1 MAWSSVTVVIM
12 KNINVIDLDK
22 TLIPFDSFKKY
33 VFYFFKNKNFTLK
46 IFTLIILRK
55 LRLISLSLFK
65 KRIIETART
74 DKNYCDK
81 MKNFSNDLSLEV
93 DESIIEMI
101 NNYTNNNTVNI
112 LCTASPEDYVKELA
126 RKNNWRYVCTSLSE
140 DGFIHMHGTQK
151 VKSIKSQY
159 PHDVYNY
166 NFAISD
172 SKSDIDLLKLFDK
185 YELIAKK

>member
-101 NNYTNNNTVNI
+101 NNY
-112 LCTASPEDYVKELA
+112 
-126 RKNNWRYVCTSLSE
+126 
-140 DGFIHMHGTQK
+140 HK
-151 VKSIKSQY
+151 VLTDHSS
-159 PHDVYNY
+159 NRL
-166 NFAISD
+166 ISC
-172 SKSDIDLLKLFDK
+172 
-185 YELIAKK
+185 A